1 MQGLMMDV
9 QLTIPRILERG
20 KRFFPRKRIITRK
33 ADGYHSYTYEDFTER
48 VERLARALRDMGIG
62 PGDRVA
68 TFAWNNHRHL
78 ELYFAVP
85 CIGAVLH
92 TVNIRL
98 GGDQIAYIINHAED
112 RVVFVDD
119 SLLPVLEGVA
129 DELETVE
136 RYVVMT
142 DDDELPD
149 TSLEP
154 AEHYESVVAA
164 HDPGITWP
172 EIDEDAACVM
182 CYTSGT
188 TGDPKGVVYSHR
200 AMVIHALG
208 VATPAALGI
217 EEYDRALMIVPLFHA
232 NAWGLPFIGTMVG
245 CEMVLPG
252 PFMEPHQLAEMIE
265 DQEVT
270 YAAGV
275 PTIWVGM
282 LQDLEE
288 HDHDL
293 STLRLITG
301 GGSAVPK
308 SLIKAYADLGIQ
320 LLHGWGMTETGPV
333 ATLSKIKSELSDLS
347 EDEKMSIYAK
357 QGLALPLVELRVV
370 GEDGEELPWDGKSE
384 GEIEIRGPYIASS
397 YYRLPEASEEQWHDG
412 WLRTGDVGVIDGE
425 GYLQLMDRKKDVIK
439 SGGEWVSSVD
449 LENAIMGHPDVIECA
464 VIGVSH
470 PKWQE
475 RPLACVVQKEGA
487 DLTREE
493 INDFLEDKVV
503 KWWLPDDVVFIDEV
517 PKTSVGKFDKKVLRQ
532 RFEDYEL
539 PTT

>member
-20 KRFFPRKRIITRK
+20 QRYFPRKRIVTRK
-33 ADGYHSYTYEDFTER
+33 ADGYHSYTYEDFGER
-48 VERLARALRDMGIG
+48 VERLARALLQMGVG

-85 CIGAVLH
+85 CLGAVLH

-98 GGDQIAYIINHAED
+98 AGDQIAYIINHAED

-119 SLLPVLEGVA
+119 SLLPVLEPVA
-129 DELETVE
+129 DDLETVE
-136 RYVVMT
+136 RFVVMT
-142 DDDELPD
+142 DDEDGVD

-154 AEHYESVVAA
+154 AEDYEELLAGA
-164 HDPGITWP
+164 EPGLDWP
-172 EIDEDAACVM
+172 EIDERAACVM

-188 TGDPKGVVYSHR
+188 TGNPKGVVYSHR

-208 VATPAALGI
+208 VATPGALGL
-217 EEYDRALMIVPLFHA
+217 EEADRALMIVPLFHA
-232 NAWGLPFIGTMVG
+232 NAWGLPFIATMVG
-245 CEMVLPG
+245 AEQVLPG
-252 PFMEPHQLAEMIE
+252 PFMEPHQLAETIE

-293 STLRLITG
+293 SSLRLITG
-301 GGSAVPK
+301 GGSAVPR
-308 SLIKAYADLGIQ
+308 SLIDAYGDLDIP

-333 ATLSKIKSELSDLS
+333 ATLAKIKSDLQDLP
-347 EDEKMSIYAK
+347 EDQKLNLLAK

-370 GEDGEELPWDGKSE
+370 DEDGEELPWDGKSE
-384 GEIEIRGPYIASS
+384 GEIEIRGPYIASA

-412 WLRTGDVGVIDGE
+412 WLRTGDVGVIDGD
-425 GYLQLMDRKKDVIK
+425 GYLQLVDRKKDVIK

-449 LENAIMGHPDVIECA
+449 LENAIMGHPDVIEAA
-464 VIGVSH
+464 VIGVHH

-475 RPLACVVQKEGA
+475 RPLACVVPREGA

-493 INDFLEDKVV
+493 INDFLEDKVA

-532 RFEDYEL
+532 RFEDHEL
-539 PTT
+539 PTA